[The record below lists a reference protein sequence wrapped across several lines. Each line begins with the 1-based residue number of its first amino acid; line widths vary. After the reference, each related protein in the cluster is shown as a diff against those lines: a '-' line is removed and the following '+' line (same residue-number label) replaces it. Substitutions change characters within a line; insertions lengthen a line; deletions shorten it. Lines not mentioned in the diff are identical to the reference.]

1 MVCQFVP
8 FSEFRAGFRAFYAR
22 QFLIGLSVINILA
35 LMDIAV
41 ACGIFLFKL
50 HRLNNYF
57 AFEAITH
64 VVVGVVA
71 RNYLP
76 TLQW

>member
-1 MVCQFVP
+1 MGGIVFI
-8 FSEFRAGFRAFYAR
+8 SRAEAR
-22 QFLIGLSVINILA
+22 QEFGRWSLISLGIVNILA
-35 LMDIAV
+35 FMDIAV

-50 HRLNNYF
+50 HKLNDYF